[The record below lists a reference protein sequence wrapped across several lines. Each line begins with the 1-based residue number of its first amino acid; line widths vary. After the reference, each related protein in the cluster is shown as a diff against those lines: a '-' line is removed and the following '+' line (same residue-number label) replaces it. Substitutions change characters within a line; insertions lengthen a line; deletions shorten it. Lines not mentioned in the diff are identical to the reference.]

1 MKRTVPSFLAG
12 IFCGALVFSGGAV
25 MASGLTASP
34 SSQTIYVDGKK
45 ASLTAYS
52 ILGSNY
58 VKLRDIGRAVHFG
71 VFWGHST
78 GRYTHDGVGC
88 LGV

>member
-12 IFCGALVFSGGAV
+12 IFCGALVFSGGAA

-45 ASLTAYS
+45 ANLTAYS
-52 ILGSNY
+52 ILGSN
-58 VKLRDIGRAVHFG
+58 
-71 VFWGHST
+71 
-78 GRYTHDGVGC
+78 
-88 LGV
+88 